1 MFSLVPWKR
10 PRSSEALAQRDPFQ
24 LMRSEFESLF
34 DRVFGNFPISWSDG
48 WDMSRRWSTD
58 VEEKENEVVVRAEL
72 PGFDA
77 KDINVQLTDNIL
89 TLEAKR
95 TCGEGKEKEDGTRD
109 YCHVR
114 RSFTLTSGLDAE
126 KVEATYRNGVLELH
140 IPRLPEAQ
148 PRRIEIKS

>member
-1 MFSLVPWKR
+1 MFSLVPWKGLR
-10 PRSSEALAQRDPFQ
+10 ALAQRDPSQ
-24 LMRSEFESLF
+24 LMRNEFESLF
-34 DRVFGNFPISWSDG
+34 DRVFGNFPMSLSDG
-48 WDMSRRWSTD
+48 WDMSHRWGTD
-58 VEEKENEVVVRAEL
+58 VEEKENEVIVRAEL
-72 PGFDA
+72 PGFEA
-77 KDINVQLTDNIL
+77 KDINVQLTDSIL
-89 TLEAKR
+89 TIEAKR
-95 TCGEGKEKEDGTRD
+95 ACGESKVTEDGNRD